1 MGENPLP
8 KETKAVLFALTTLVA
23 GPYAI
28 LRGGAGLTAALW
40 RARLIIAAGMGF
52 GISSSPRGGGP
63 GHSPI
68 STNTP
73 PSFEEVG
80 QFIVDSDASARTGKL
95 VQIGAPKKKCPPG
108 YIWSW
113 KKQRC
118 VHVHGR
124 GRKYFRKD

>member
-1 MGENPLP
+1 M
-8 KETKAVLFALTTLVA
+8 AATTLVA

-40 RARLIIAAGMGF
+40 RARLIIAAGMGL

-73 PSFEEVG
+73 PSIEEVG
-80 QFIVDSDASARTGKL
+80 RMITSGGRSRKS
-95 VQIGAPKKKCPPG
+95 CPPG
-108 YIWSW
+108 YRWNGR
-113 KKQRC
+113 RC
-118 VHVHGR
+118 V
-124 GRKYFRKD
+124 RKD